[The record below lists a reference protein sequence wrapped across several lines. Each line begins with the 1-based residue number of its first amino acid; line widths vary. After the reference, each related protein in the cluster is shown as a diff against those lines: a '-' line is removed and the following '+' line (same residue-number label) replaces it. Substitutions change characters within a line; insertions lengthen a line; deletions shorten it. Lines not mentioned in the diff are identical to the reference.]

1 MRSDNGTIR
10 VLLAKPGLDGHFR
23 GVATVGAALRN
34 AGMEVVYTGPRQTPE
49 QIVAAAFA
57 EDVRV
62 IGLNIMT
69 MSAARVVQRL
79 FDLLAEA
86 GAQDDFLVVVGGIIK
101 PSDIG
106 WLKEHGVDGVFGP
119 GSAMADIVEFIRQR
133 VGED

>member
-1 MRSDNGTIR
+1 MPSDIR

-23 GVATVGAALRN
+23 GVATVGAALRD

-57 EDVRV
+57 EDVAV

-86 GAQDDFLVVVGGIIK
+86 GARDDYLVVVGGIIK
-101 PSDIG
+101 PADVV
-106 WLKEHGVDGVFGP
+106 WLREHGVDGVFGP
-119 GSAMADIVEFIRQR
+119 GTPMARIVEFIRAR

>member
-1 MRSDNGTIR
+1 MPSDIR

-23 GVATVGAALRN
+23 GVATVGAALRD

-57 EDVRV
+57 EDVAV

-79 FDLLAEA
+79 FDLLAE
-86 GAQDDFLVVVGGIIK
+86 DDAEDDYLIVVGGIIT
-101 PSDIG
+101 PADVV
-106 WLKEHGVDGVFGP
+106 WLREHGVHGVFGP
-119 GSAMADIVEFIRQR
+119 GTPMREIVEFIRSQ
-133 VGED
+133 VGEG